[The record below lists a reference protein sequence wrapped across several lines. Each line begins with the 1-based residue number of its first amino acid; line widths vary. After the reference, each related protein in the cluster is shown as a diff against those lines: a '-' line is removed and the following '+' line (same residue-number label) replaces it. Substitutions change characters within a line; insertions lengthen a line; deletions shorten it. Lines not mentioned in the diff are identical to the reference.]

1 MAPLL
6 HTKNMSISFG
16 GLKALNNVNM
26 HINEGE
32 ILGLI
37 GPNGAGKTTLFNV
50 ITGFLKAD
58 SGEIIF
64 GDEDILGLKPH
75 SISRKGIG
83 RTFQLVKTFDN
94 MTALENVCVGSLM
107 LTASVPDAIA
117 SAEAV
122 LNLVGLT
129 KKKDDLVSELT
140 LMERKTVELARVLAT
155 KPKLLLLDELMTGLN
170 PKEMDE
176 SIDLVRKISEE
187 GVTVCIVE
195 HVMRVIMAISDRIVV
210 LNFGEKIADGSPR
223 EVANDRM
230 VIDAYLGEE
239 IDVA

>member
-1 MAPLL
+1 
-6 HTKNMSISFG
+6 MSISFG

-50 ITGFLKAD
+50 ITGFLTAD

-117 SAEAV
+117 SAEEV

-129 KKKDDLVSELT
+129 KKKDDLVSDLT
-140 LMERKTVELARVLAT
+140 LMERKTVELARILAT

-176 SIDLVRKISEE
+176 SIDLVRKISKE

-223 EVANDRM
+223 DVVNDRM

>member
-1 MAPLL
+1 
-6 HTKNMSISFG
+6 MSISFG

-58 SGEIIF
+58 SGKITF
-64 GDEDILGLKPH
+64 GDDNILGLKPH
-75 SISRKGIG
+75 NISRKGIC
-83 RTFQLVKTFDN
+83 RTFQLVKTFNN
-94 MTALENVCVGSLM
+94 MTVLENVCVGSLM

-117 SAEAV
+117 SAEEV

-140 LMERKTVELARVLAT
+140 LIDRKIVELARILAT

-223 EVANDRM
+223 EVANDRI

>member
-1 MAPLL
+1 
-6 HTKNMSISFG
+6 MSISFG

-26 HINEGE
+26 HIKEGE

>member
-26 HINEGE
+26 HIDEGE

-64 GDEDILGLKPH
+64 GDDDILGLKPH

-83 RTFQLVKTFDN
+83 RTFQLVKTFNN
-94 MTALENVCVGSLM
+94 MTVLENACVGSLM
-107 LTASVPDAIA
+107 LTESVPDALA
-117 SAEAV
+117 SAEEV
-122 LNLVGLT
+122 LNLVGLAER
-129 KKKDDLVSELT
+129 KDDPVSELT
-140 LMERKTVELARVLAT
+140 LIERKKVELARILAT

-176 SIDLVRKISEE
+176 SIDLVRKISER
-187 GVTVCIVE
+187 GLTICIVE
-195 HVMRVIMAISDRIVV
+195 HVMRVIMSISDRIVV
-210 LNFGEKIADGSPR
+210 LNFGEKIADGLPR
-223 EVANDRM
+223 EVANDRL
-230 VIDAYLGEE
+230 VIEAYLGEE

>member
-6 HTKNMSISFG
+6 RTENMSISFG

-26 HINEGE
+26 HIKEGE

-140 LMERKTVELARVLAT
+140 LIDRKIVELARILAT

-223 EVANDRM
+223 EVANDRI

>member
-6 HTKNMSISFG
+6 RTENMSISFG

-26 HINEGE
+26 HIKEGE

-223 EVANDRM
+223 EVANDRI

>member
-6 HTKNMSISFG
+6 QTKNVSISFG
-16 GLKALNNVNM
+16 GLKALNKVNM
-26 HINEGE
+26 HIEEGE

-64 GDEDILGLKPH
+64 GNENILSLKPH
-75 SISRKGIG
+75 SICRKGIG
-83 RTFQLVKTFDN
+83 RTFQLVKTFNN
-94 MTALENVCVGSLM
+94 MTVLDNACVGSLM
-107 LTASVPDAIA
+107 LTESVPDAIA
-117 SAEAV
+117 SAEEV
-122 LNLVGLT
+122 LRLVGLAERR
-129 KKKDDLVSELT
+129 DDPVSELT
-140 LMERKTVELARVLAT
+140 LMERKKVELARILAT

-170 PKEMDE
+170 PKEMDD
-176 SIDLVRKISEE
+176 SIDLVRKISKE
-187 GVTVCIVE
+187 GLTICIVE
-195 HVMRVIMAISDRIVV
+195 HVMRVIMSISDRIVV
-210 LNFGEKIADGSPR
+210 LNFGKKIADGPPR

-230 VIDAYLGEE
+230 VIEAYLGEE